1 MGLAS
6 SSRGQNRSQLQ
17 DSISSTDFSTAPWV
31 RASEPSLVPE
41 HSLPLERYYPPY
53 QEGMVRNWVS
63 RYASTGS
70 YILDP
75 YGQNPFTALELARA
89 GYRVLVSA
97 NNPIAAFTLRV
108 LAGATSAETI
118 SQALLQLNQNRMR
131 DGSTLEEY
139 LTNFYRLDCP
149 NPTCQA
155 ESKFEVDTF
164 IWSEEG
170 VNPHLAVGTCQDCGF
185 SGELDLT
192 PALQESLGKTPSY
205 ALTRSQIL
213 EKVAGQDPPLRK
225 VIEEVIT
232 FYSPRALVA
241 LQILL
246 SKIENSNLSQQQSDV
261 LKAMWLTAADQANQ
275 LWIWPKGKNRPKQLI
290 RPPLYQEVN
299 VWKAFLR
306 SASLWT
312 QPLEEVKLRDW
323 PKRVPPTGGIS
334 LFEGRLRELAEVPE
348 PGLIKLVQTSL
359 PRRNQAWWNLSGLWS
374 GWLWGKEGVKTLRN
388 SLLKQRYDW
397 TWHSVALK
405 KVLAQLPG
413 LIGQDVPVLLLT
425 SELETLFLFAG
436 LLGAKNAGLQLHS
449 ASIDGENETLQ
460 TVWHLATPVQSS
472 FFEKKNKVRI
482 QESGKQLLSQL
493 GEPTHWL
500 RLLTYSVA
508 DQLVTG
514 NLDDRPKP
522 NEMLND
528 LESEFATALNDATHF
543 QRFNPGTT
551 AETGMYWLTRPLLE
565 SISMADLAEQ
575 VAVSELQNR
584 ATLTFDDLYRALYAR
599 LSGMQTPSDELI
611 QAILESYAQE
621 EKSDTGSV
629 FRILPQER
637 AAARADDLQQIRTI
651 LEKMADTL
659 NYRRESYP
667 ERILWMDQTGTP
679 LYSFFPITS
688 AQISKILRGNRDLPG
703 QRIIVL
709 PGGRSNLIAYKL
721 KRDPNLRLLKDDK
734 WQLVKFRQL
743 RNLAGNPLLSRELFN
758 SQISGD
764 PPEFHTSQ
772 LALF

>member
-1 MGLAS
+1 MVLAS
-6 SSRGQNRSQLQ
+6 SSQGQNRSQLLE
-17 DSISSTDFSTAPWV
+17 STNSANFSTAPWV
-31 RASEPSLVPE
+31 RGNEPGLVPE
-41 HSLPLERYYPPY
+41 RALPLERYFPPY
-53 QEGMVRNWVS
+53 VEGMVSNWVKK
-63 RYASTGS
+63 YASPGS

-75 YGQNPFTALELARA
+75 FGQNPFTSLELARA

-97 NNPIAAFTLRV
+97 NNPIAAFTLSV
-108 LAGATSAETI
+108 LSRAHDAEMV

-139 LTNFYRLDCP
+139 LSNFYRLDCP
-149 NPTCQA
+149 NPECQA

-170 VNPHLAVGTCQDCGF
+170 LNPHLAIGTCQNCGF
-185 SGELDLT
+185 SGEIDLT
-192 PALQESLGKTPSY
+192 PAVQETLGRTPSY

-213 EKVAGQDPPLRK
+213 EKVAGQDPPLRR
-225 VIEEVIT
+225 VMEEVISY
-232 FYSPRALVA
+232 YSPRALIA

-246 SKIENSNLSQQQSDV
+246 SKIETSNLTQQQSEV

-275 LWIWPKGKNRPKQLI
+275 LWIWPKGKNRPRQLI

-306 SASLWT
+306 SVSLWT
-312 QPLEEVKLRDW
+312 QPAEAVKLREW

-405 KVLAQLPG
+405 KVLTQLPG

-425 SELETLFLFAG
+425 SELDTLFLFASM
-436 LLGAKNAGLQLHS
+436 LGAQNAGLQLHS
-449 ASIDGENETLQ
+449 AAIDGENETLQ
-460 TVWHLATPVQSS
+460 CVWRLPTTAQPS
-472 FFEKKNKVRI
+472 FFIDSPQVGIKD
-482 QESGKQLLSQL
+482 SGRQILGQL

-508 DQLVTG
+508 DQLTRG
-514 NLDDRPKP
+514 NLVNRPGT

-528 LESEFATALNDATHF
+528 LESEYAAALNDPAIF

-551 AETGMYWLTRPLLE
+551 PEAGLYWLSKPPYETVCM
-565 SISMADLAEQ
+565 SDIAEQ
-575 VAVSELQNR
+575 VVLVELQ
-584 ATLTFDDLYRALYAR
+584 TKSSLTFDQLCSALYAR
-599 LSGMQTPSDELI
+599 LSGMLTPPDDLVQALI
-611 QAILESYAQE
+611 ESYAQE
-621 EKSDTGSV
+621 EKLETGTLL
-629 FRILPQER
+629 RIKARES
-637 AAARADDLQQIRTI
+637 AAARTEDLRQIKLL
-651 LEKMADTL
+651 LEQMADTL
-659 NYRRESYP
+659 NYRHESRP
-667 ERILWMDQTGTP
+667 ERILWVDQTGTP
-679 LYSFFPITS
+679 LYSFFPIAT
-688 AQISKILRGNRDLPG
+688 AQISRILTANQDLPG
-703 QRIIVL
+703 QKFIVL
-709 PGGRSNLIAYKL
+709 PGGRSNLIAFKL
-721 KRDPNLRLLKDDK
+721 KRDPNLRLLNSDQ

-743 RNLAGNPLLSRELFN
+743 RNLAGNPLLNRELFV

>member
-1 MGLAS
+1 MQESGS
-6 SSRGQNRSQLQ
+6 SA
-17 DSISSTDFSTAPWV
+17 DFSTAPWV
-31 RASEPSLVPE
+31 RGFEPGLIPE
-41 HSLPLERYYPPY
+41 RPLPLERFFPPY
-53 QEGMVRNWVS
+53 QEGMVKNWVS
-63 RYASTGS
+63 RYASPGS
-70 YILDP
+70 YLLDP
-75 YGQNPFTALELARA
+75 FGQNPFTALELARA

-108 LAGATSAETI
+108 LSAAPDAEMI
-118 SQALLQLNQNRMR
+118 NQALLQLNQNRMR

-139 LTNFYRLDCP
+139 LSNFYRLDCP
-149 NPTCQA
+149 NPECRA

-164 IWSEEG
+164 IWSEDAT
-170 VNPHLAVGTCQDCGF
+170 NPHLAVGTCQDCAF
-185 SGELDLT
+185 NGEINLT
-192 PALQESLGKTPSY
+192 TAIQETLGKTPSY

-213 EKVAGQDPPLRK
+213 EKVAGQDPPLRR
-225 VIEEVIT
+225 VMEEVIS
-232 FYSPRALVA
+232 YYNPRALVA

-246 SKIENSNLSQQQSDV
+246 SKIETSSLTPQQSDV
-261 LKAMWLTAADQANQ
+261 LKAMWLTAADQVNQ
-275 LWIWPKGKNRPKQLI
+275 LWIWPRGKNRPKQLI

-306 SASLWT
+306 SVSLWS
-312 QPLEEVKLRDW
+312 QSAEEIKLRDW

-425 SELETLFLFAG
+425 SELDTLFLFAG
-436 LLGAKNAGLQLHS
+436 LIGAKTAGLELHS
-449 ASIDGENETLQ
+449 AAIDGEIETLQ
-460 TVWHLATPVQSS
+460 CVWRLPAPIQPS
-472 FFEKKNKVRI
+472 FFEKESTVGIK
-482 QESGKQLLSQL
+482 QSGKEFLGKL

-500 RLLTYSVA
+500 RLLTNTAA
-508 DQLVTG
+508 DQLIRG
-514 NLDDRPKP
+514 NLDDRPRP

-528 LESEFATALNDATHF
+528 LESEFASALNDTAIF
-543 QRFNPGTT
+543 QRFNPGSTPE
-551 AETGMYWLTRPLLE
+551 AGLYWLTKPP
-565 SISMADLAEQ
+565 SDMVSMADIAEE
-575 VAVSELQNR
+575 VLVSELQSKLI
-584 ATLTFDDLYRALYAR
+584 LTFDDLYKAIYAR
-599 LSGMQTPSDELI
+599 LSGLLAPSDELI
-611 QAILESYAQE
+611 QAILESYAQK
-621 EKSDTGSV
+621 EKLDTGSLYRV
-629 FRILPQER
+629 LPRES
-637 AAARADDLQQIRTI
+637 AAARADDLQQINSI

-659 NYRRESYP
+659 NYRRETLP
-667 ERILWMDQTGTP
+667 ERILWVDQTGTP
-679 LYSFFPITS
+679 LYSFFPIAN
-688 AQISKILRGNRDLPG
+688 AQISRILTMNQDLPG
-703 QRIIVL
+703 QKIIVL
-709 PGGRSNLIAYKL
+709 PGSRSNLIAYKL
-721 KRDPNLRLLKDDK
+721 KRDPNLRLLKGDK

-743 RNLAGNPLLSRELFN
+743 RNLAGNPLLSRDLFN

>member
-1 MGLAS
+1 MQESLSLA
-6 SSRGQNRSQLQ
+6 
-17 DSISSTDFSTAPWV
+17 DFSTTPWV
-31 RASEPSLVPE
+31 RGSEPDLVSE
-41 HSLPLERYYPPY
+41 HPLPLERYFPPY
-53 QEGMVRNWVS
+53 QKGMVRNWVS
-63 RYASTGS
+63 RYASAGS

-75 YGQNPFTALELARA
+75 FGQNPFTALELAQA

-108 LAGATSAETI
+108 LASATSAEMI

-139 LTNFYRLDCP
+139 LSNFYRLDCP
-149 NPTCQA
+149 NPACQA

-164 IWSEEG
+164 IWSEDG
-170 VNPHLAVGTCQDCGF
+170 TNPHLAIGTCQDCGF
-185 SGELDLT
+185 SGEIDLT
-192 PALQESLGKTPSY
+192 PAMQESLGKTPSY
-205 ALTRSQIL
+205 PLTRSQIL
-213 EKVAGQDPPLRK
+213 EKVAGQDPPLRR
-225 VIEEVIT
+225 VMEEVVT
-232 FYSPRALVA
+232 FYNPRALVA

-246 SKIENSNLSQQQSDV
+246 TKIETSNLSQQQSDV

-290 RPPLYQEVN
+290 RPPQYQEVN

-312 QPLEEVKLRDW
+312 QLPEEVKLRDW

-425 SELETLFLFAG
+425 SELDSLFLFAG

-449 ASIDGENETLQ
+449 AAIDGENENLQ
-460 TVWHLATPVQSS
+460 CVWRLPTPVQPS
-472 FFEKKNKVRI
+472 FFERKPLVRI

-500 RLLTYSVA
+500 RLLTYSAA
-508 DQLVTG
+508 DQLIRG

-528 LESEFATALNDATHF
+528 LESEFAAALNDASFF

-551 AETGMYWLTRPLLE
+551 PEAGLYWLTKPLLD

-575 VAVSELQNR
+575 VVVSELQSR
-584 ATLTFDDLYRALYAR
+584 TALTFDELYPTLYAQ
-599 LSGMQTPSDELI
+599 LSGMQTPPDELI

-621 EKSDTGSV
+621 EKLETGTLY
-629 FRILPQER
+629 RILPRES
-637 AAARADDLQQIRTI
+637 AAARADDLQQIKTI
-651 LEKMADTL
+651 LEQMADTL
-659 NYRRESYP
+659 NYRRESRP
-667 ERILWMDQTGTP
+667 ERILWLDQTGTP
-679 LYSFFPITS
+679 VYSFFPITS
-688 AQISKILRGNRDLPG
+688 AQVSKILRMNRDLPG
-703 QRIIVL
+703 QKLIVL

-721 KRDPNLRLLKDDK
+721 KRDPNLRLLKGDK